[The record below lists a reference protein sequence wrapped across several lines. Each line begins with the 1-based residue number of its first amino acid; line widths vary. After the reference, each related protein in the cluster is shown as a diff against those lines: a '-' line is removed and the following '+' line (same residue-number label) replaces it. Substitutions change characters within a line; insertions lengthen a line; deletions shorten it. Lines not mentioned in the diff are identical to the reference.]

1 MDGRPDSPRPTTV
14 ALLADAEFAA
24 RFGPWVV
31 STTLALAWVASGQRA
46 AYVTDGHLEGSVHF
60 TAGIALCIAAGC
72 VVTNLEGGPI
82 HTGSGGL
89 IAAADTTTHE
99 ALLVMTSRQL
109 GSG

>member
-1 MDGRPDSPRPTTV
+1 M
-14 ALLADAEFAA
+14 
-24 RFGPWVV
+24 V
-31 STTLALAWVASGQRA
+31 STTLALAWVASQRA

-60 TAGIALCIAAGC
+60 TAGIALCVAAGC

-89 IAAADTTTHE
+89 IAAADAATHQ
-99 ALLVMTSRQL
+99 ALVAMTSRQL